1 MKEIQHPIVGK
12 VTFKKNVRSKRITLR
27 VKPNN
32 TITVS
37 LPTRSSFREAE
48 KILNAH
54 INWIKKQQAKFK
66 QKQSFFSYETRF
78 QVRTKPLIIVPT
90 SSERGCLS
98 IRKDIIEVE
107 VPSNWD
113 MKQDS
118 TQDVIKNAITDAI
131 RKEAKGYLP
140 ERTRLVAKEK
150 GIMINNVRINKAKT
164 RWGSCSSQ
172 KNINLSLF
180 LMLLPEEFI
189 EYVIHHELAHI
200 KHQNHSAAFW
210 NHLELLL
217 PGAKVLDKK
226 LNKHHISSLF

>member
-1 MKEIQHPIVGK
+1 MKEIEHPIVGK

-37 LPTRSSFREAE
+37 LPTRSSFRDAE
-48 KILNAH
+48 KILDTH
-54 INWIKKQQAKFK
+54 IDWIQKQQAKFK
-66 QKQSFFSYETRF
+66 QKQSFFSYDTTF
-78 QVRTKPLIIVPT
+78 QVRTKPLVIVPT
-90 SSERGCLS
+90 NNDRGCLS
-98 IRKDIIEVE
+98 IRKNIIEVE
-107 VPSNWD
+107 IPTNWN
-113 MKQDS
+113 MKDDS
-118 TQDVIKNAITDAI
+118 TQDTIKSAIMDAV
-131 RKEAKGYLP
+131 RKEAKSYLP
-140 ERTRLVAKEK
+140 DRTKLIAKEK
-150 GIMINNVRINKAKT
+150 GITVNNVRINKAKT
-164 RWGSCSSQ
+164 RWGSCSSK

-210 NHLELLL
+210 DHLEQLL
-217 PGAKVLDKK
+217 PGANVLDKK